1 MSNNSIAQDFRFPS
15 LLRFAFP
22 TIIMM
27 VFMSLYTIVDGI
39 FISRFVGSNALSSV
53 NIVYPFLSLV
63 IACGVMLSTGGSALT
78 AKRLGEGADREAKEI
93 FSMLL
98 LATFLL
104 GVLLL
109 LGGKL
114 FLRPLILLLGSTDL
128 LYQDCASYLEISLY
142 FAPACVLQLFFQTFF
157 VTAGQ
162 PGLGLALTAA
172 GGIANMILDYIF
184 MGPLGLGV
192 LGAALATG
200 LGQSV
205 PAITGLLYFTLVRKN
220 LLYIVKP
227 RFYPGALLK
236 SVFNGSSEMVT
247 NVSNAVV
254 TYLFNLVML
263 RFLGEPGVAAITIVL
278 YSQFLFNAL
287 YMGFSMG
294 VSPVISYNYGRKNIS
309 LLRRVTKICFAFTIV
324 SSALITATAL
334 AATPAIVGIF
344 TPPQTETYA
353 IAKTGFFIFSFNY
366 MFAGLNIFSSALFTA
381 LNNGIISAVI
391 SFLRTFVFIAVSIL
405 LLPQL
410 LGVTGVWLSVP
421 AAEFATLFLS
431 LYLVQ
436 KYRGRYFRTPA

>member
-114 FLRPLILLLGSTDL
+114 FLRPLSLLLGSTDL

-192 LGAALATG
+192 SGAALATG

-205 PAITGLLYFTLVRKN
+205 PAIAGLLYFTLVRKN

-309 LLRRVTKICFAFTIV
+309 LLRRVTKICFKLLKMYSYYKKGDECNYGKKGKKLGFCCLSRKFT
-324 SSALITATAL
+324 
-334 AATPAIVGIF
+334 F
-344 TPPQTETYA
+344 
-353 IAKTGFFIFSFNY
+353 
-366 MFAGLNIFSSALFTA
+366 
-381 LNNGIISAVI
+381 
-391 SFLRTFVFIAVSIL
+391 
-405 LLPQL
+405 
-410 LGVTGVWLSVP
+410 
-421 AAEFATLFLS
+421 
-431 LYLVQ
+431 
-436 KYRGRYFRTPA
+436 